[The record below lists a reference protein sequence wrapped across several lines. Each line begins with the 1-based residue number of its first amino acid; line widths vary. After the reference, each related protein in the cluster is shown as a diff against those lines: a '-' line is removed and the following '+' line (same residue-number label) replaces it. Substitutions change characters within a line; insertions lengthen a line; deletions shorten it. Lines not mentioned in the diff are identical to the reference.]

1 MHPYKSF
8 HFQKL
13 PPVAKKLYQQGSK
26 KIDYNLSKSVATKF
40 DCVIMAFDVVGAN
53 NLPLMYSVSRY
64 CVYVRETNRKTR
76 RDEIRDLKV

>member
-1 MHPYKSF
+1 
-8 HFQKL
+8 
-13 PPVAKKLYQQGSK
+13 
-26 KIDYNLSKSVATKF
+26 
-40 DCVIMAFDVVGAN
+40 MAFDVVGAN